1 MGSAPSEHDEGLPLA
16 IFKIIIAG
24 GFGAGKTTLV
34 GAISEVRPL
43 CTEEVL
49 TSVSAGFDD
58 LAGVEDKKA
67 TTVAMDFGRITF
79 GSHLLLYLF
88 GTPGQDRFWF
98 MWDELS
104 YGALGA
110 VVLADTRR
118 LADCFPS
125 VDYFEKRQIPFVVAI
140 NCFDGAPAHNPEDV
154 RIALDLDPLVPAVP
168 CDARQPDS
176 VKRVLIALVEH
187 VLASGLSSGA
197 IAGPGRTSRLP
208 GAHRDIPAGAG
219 LAGAPV
225 VSLGRQVNPVRR
237 SGEWDQGLTGNQRQE
252 GMLGGWKCRDQHRRT
267 GAAALAGDRPAA
279 PRAGPA
285 PAGLRCRVHHRRGG
299 R

>member
-1 MGSAPSEHDEGLPLA
+1 MGSAPSEHDNSVPLA

-58 LAGVEDKKA
+58 LAGVEGKQA

-187 VLASGLSSGA
+187 VLASGLSSGSGSRA
-197 IAGPGRTSRLP
+197 DRASRLA
-208 GAHRDIPAGAG
+208 GENLGIPAGAG
-219 LAGAPV
+219 LAGAP
-225 VSLGRQVNPVRR
+225 G
-237 SGEWDQGLTGNQRQE
+237 
-252 GMLGGWKCRDQHRRT
+252 
-267 GAAALAGDRPAA
+267 
-279 PRAGPA
+279 
-285 PAGLRCRVHHRRGG
+285 
-299 R
+299 